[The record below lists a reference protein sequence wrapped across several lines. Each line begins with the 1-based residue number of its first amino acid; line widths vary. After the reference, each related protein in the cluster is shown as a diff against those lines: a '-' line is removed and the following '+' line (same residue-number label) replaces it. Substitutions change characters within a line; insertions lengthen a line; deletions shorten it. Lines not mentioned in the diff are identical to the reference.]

1 MIKERIERIK
11 NLVDA
16 CNQLADDQL
25 FTYDVTERFDNCYAI
40 NIECKNTAYRNEL
53 RTLVTLIDMMNPTI
67 DESEIFVQLH

>member
-1 MIKERIERIK
+1 MIKEKIERIK

-16 CNQLADDQL
+16 CNQLADDRV
-25 FTYDVTERFDNCYAI
+25 FTYEVTERFDNCYAI

-53 RTLVTLIDMMNPTI
+53 RTLVTLIDMLHPTL

>member
-1 MIKERIERIK
+1 MIKENIERIK

-25 FTYDVTERFDNCYAI
+25 FTYEVTERYDNCYAI

-53 RTLVTLIDMMNPTI
+53 RTLVTLIDMMHPVL